1 MKRFACLSFVL
12 IAACGD
18 DGGTPIDAANID
30 AAVDAA
36 VDAPIDAAPTV
47 YSGTLTALEAA
58 VLNPGASG
66 TFFGQGV
73 QLGITFGDSV
83 TGVAPTMEEQPGSP
97 LGCKLYNFT
106 PAQVRQATV
115 GNDEGPIQVTVTGGT
130 MPAPPTYPACSFTAN
145 VGYTCPHTGTLSTG
159 GTIAAGPMAGLAT
172 LTDADTTF
180 NAANTANRYVNIS
193 GATNAANNGTFPIV
207 ALGGAN
213 TIVYA
218 NPAFVAEAIP
228 ATGAHINLAGVGPT
242 PSAADPGFLDN
253 ASALSFALTPG
264 GGNHFQAFTASTGA
278 GSIGDDFNM
287 PMAERIKLNAIPT
300 ANAAFTIT
308 CGGDAQN
315 PCGTASGS
323 LLNVVTTDAPI
334 GAGVS
339 PFALP
344 APVTKRVQIRC
355 AQLGSESIT
364 VPAAYMAALGASGFT
379 RIQTTFMR
387 PTLMSGGPATV
398 NALSGHAII
407 GFTNRAN

>member
-18 DGGTPIDAANID
+18 DGGTPIDAASID

-47 YSGTLTALEAA
+47 YSGTLTALEVA

-66 TFFGQGV
+66 TFFGRGV
-73 QLGITFGDSV
+73 QLGISFGDSV
-83 TGVAPTMEEQPGSP
+83 TGVAATMEEQPGSP
-97 LGCKLYNFT
+97 LGCKLFNFNR
-106 PAQVRQATV
+106 AQAIQASV
-115 GNDEGPIQVTVTGGT
+115 GNDEGPVQVAVTGGQN
-130 MPAPPTYPACSFTAN
+130 PPTYPACSFTAN

-159 GTIAAGPMAGLAT
+159 GTIAAGPQAGLAT

-180 NAANTANRYVNIS
+180 NAGNTTNRYVNIS
-193 GATNAANNGTFPIV
+193 GATTAANNGTFPIV
-207 ALGGAN
+207 GVSPPN

-242 PSAADPGFLDN
+242 PGAPAVGFLDN
-253 ASALSFALTPG
+253 ASALTMALTPG
-264 GGNHFQAFTASTGA
+264 GGNHFQAFTATTGA
-278 GSIGDDFNM
+278 GTVGDDFTLEI
-287 PMAERIKLNAIPT
+287 AELNKLT
-300 ANAAFTIT
+300 ALPSAAGALTLSCT
-308 CGGDAQN
+308 AANCPAGS
-315 PCGTASGS
+315 ASGT
-323 LLNVVTTDAPI
+323 LINIVTTDASV
-334 GAGVS
+334 ANLS
-339 PFALP
+339 PFAMPLP
-344 APVTKRVQIRC
+344 TTKRVQIRC
-355 AQLGSESIT
+355 ASLGATSVTI
-364 VPAAYMAALGASGFT
+364 PAAYMAALGTSGAT

-407 GFTNRAN
+407 GFTNR